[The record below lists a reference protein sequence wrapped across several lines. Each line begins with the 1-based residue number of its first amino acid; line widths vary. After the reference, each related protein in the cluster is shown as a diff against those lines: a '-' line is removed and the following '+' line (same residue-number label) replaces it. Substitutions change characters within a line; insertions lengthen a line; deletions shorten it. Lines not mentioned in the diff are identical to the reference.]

1 MSNVYD
7 LDYYRKKKE
16 EEALERD
23 AAELKYL
30 LESLMLEDEPLIITI
45 VDDDGNSHNVDL
57 NDIIDP
63 TDWYC

>member
-63 TDWYC
+63 TD

>member
-23 AAELKYL
+23 AAELKQL

-45 VDDDGNSHNVDL
+45 VDDNGNSHNVDL

-63 TDWYC
+63 TD

>member
-23 AAELKYL
+23 AAELKQL

-45 VDDDGNSHNVDL
+45 VDDDGNTHTVDL

-63 TDWYC
+63 TD

>member
-7 LDYYRKKKE
+7 LDKYRKKKE

-23 AAELKYL
+23 AAELKEL
-30 LESLMLEDEPLIITI
+30 LESLILDDEPLIIEITDEFGNTHTI
-45 VDDDGNSHNVDL
+45 DL

-63 TDWYC
+63 ND